1 MYQDYYILKM
11 LNMEDENI
19 HKNTERILNIY

>member
-1 MYQDYYILKM
+1 MSQDYYILKM

-19 HKNTERILNIY
+19 HKNTEKILSIY

>member
-19 HKNTERILNIY
+19 HKNTERILSIY

>member
-1 MYQDYYILKM
+1 MSQDYYILKM

-19 HKNTERILNIY
+19 HKNTERILSIY